1 MKRFALVVAGLILF
15 FGIVFAVLTI
25 LAELSRP
32 SSSIVTSTECDPPCW
47 HGIRPGVSTSWNVLD
62 YLLSQNWVISD
73 SIYEWTE
80 GNETKQIAWKF
91 QRPAGDTAGY
101 AYFLDDKVTAISI
114 STIGSL
120 DISEVVELVGE
131 PNSMVALYKETSIR
145 QWVEISLIYPNKGV
159 LVQVDIDLDNSVTQ
173 GMVEIT
179 EENPVYRVTYFN
191 PELYD
196 QLLGERNLIDESSE
210 IILNNIQSWSGFGL
224 VRFWK

>member
-1 MKRFALVVAGLILF
+1 
-15 FGIVFAVLTI
+15 
-25 LAELSRP
+25 
-32 SSSIVTSTECDPPCW
+32 
-47 HGIRPGVSTSWNVLD
+47 
-62 YLLSQNWVISD
+62 
-73 SIYEWTE
+73 
-80 GNETKQIAWKF
+80 
-91 QRPAGDTAGY
+91 
-101 AYFLDDKVTAISI
+101 
-114 STIGSL
+114 
-120 DISEVVELVGE
+120 
-131 PNSMVALYKETSIR
+131 
-145 QWVEISLIYPNKGV
+145 LIYPNKGV